1 MNISK
6 GFLRTRACSGLL
18 TLIAAFTIQTSF
30 GQYTFEVEKSLE
42 CTEVKSQDRTG
53 TCWSFAT
60 SSFLESELIREGNES
75 MNLSEM
81 YVVRMIYMDKAR
93 NYVLRQGNANF
104 SQGSLSHDV
113 IRVLAS
119 NGVVPESAY
128 PGREDE
134 ATRHDHSEMER
145 VMKGALDGLLKKSTI
160 SDKWPKVINAILDV
174 YLGPLPESFDYNGKS
189 VTPAS
194 FAEELGLSSN
204 DFISITSFSHHP
216 FYKQFILEIP
226 DNYSNGSFYN
236 VPLDELMLTI
246 DASISAGYTVA
257 WDGDVSEKG
266 FSQKNGI
273 AIIPEDPKREDLF
286 DNPGLETKATQE
298 NRQTGFERLTTTDDH
313 LMHLTGIAHDQNG
326 TKYYI
331 VKNSW
336 GNIGPV
342 EGFIYMSE
350 DYLRMKTI
358 SIMVNQEA
366 VPPSIAKKIDL

>member
-1 MNISK
+1 MNIKARSE
-6 GFLRTRACSGLL
+6 LL
-18 TLIAAFTIQTSF
+18 LLIAVFTFQTAY
-30 GQYTFEVEKSLE
+30 GQYTFEVDKSLE

-81 YVVRMIYMDKAR
+81 YVVRMIYTDKAR

-104 SQGSLSHDV
+104 SQGSLAHDV
-113 IRVLAS
+113 MRVLAS
-119 NGVVPESAY
+119 NGAVPESVY
-128 PGREDE
+128 PGRED
-134 ATRHDHSEMER
+134 AAMRHDHSEMER
-145 VMKGALDGLLKKSTI
+145 VMKGALDGLLKSSAI
-160 SDKWPKVINAILDV
+160 SDKWPKVIDAILDV
-174 YLGPLPESFDYNGKS
+174 YLGVLPESFEYNGKNE
-189 VTPAS
+189 TPSS
-194 FAEELGLSSN
+194 FAEELGLASN
-204 DFISITSFSHHP
+204 DFISITSFNHHP
-216 FYKQFILEIP
+216 FYKKFILEIP

-236 VPLDELMLTI
+236 VPIDELMETI
-246 DASISAGYTVA
+246 DASINAGYTVA

-273 AIIPEDPKREDLF
+273 AVMAEDPKREDLYK
-286 DNPGLETKATQE
+286 NPGAEIKVTQD
-298 NRQTGFERLTTTDDH
+298 NRQASFESLTTTDDH

-336 GNIGPV
+336 GNIGPA

-358 SIMVNQEA
+358 SIMVNQDA
-366 VPPSIAKKIDL
+366 VPPSVAKKINL

>member
-1 MNISK
+1 MNIK
-6 GFLRTRACSGLL
+6 IRGVLL
-18 TLIAAFTIQTSF
+18 LLVAVFSF
-30 GQYTFEVEKSLE
+30 QISYSQYTFETEKSLD

-81 YVVRMIYMDKAR
+81 YVVRMIYLDKAR

-160 SDKWPKVINAILDV
+160 SDKWPQVINAILDI
-174 YLGPLPESFDYNGKS
+174 YLGEIPDNFEYNGKS
-189 VTPAS
+189 FTPAS
-194 FAEELGLSSN
+194 FAEELGLASN
-204 DFISITSFSHHP
+204 DFISITSFNHHP
-216 FYKQFILEIP
+216 FYQQFILEIP

-236 VPLDELMLTI
+236 VPIDELMLTI

-257 WDGDVSEKG
+257 WDGDVSEAG

-286 DNPGLETKATQE
+286 DNPGLEIKATQD
-298 NRQTGFERLTTTDDH
+298 NRQKNFERLTTTDDH

-336 GNIGPV
+336 GDVGPA

-366 VPPSIAKKIDL
+366 VPRSIAKKINL